1 MKFRSDYELNV
12 AFALNDSMQQ
22 FNLRTAYF
30 NLSKRELYNSIRLL
44 LDSLA
49 NMGGRVLYI
58 EVLNPD
64 NVIQRDVNE
73 LFNLPEPVYSSRKEA
88 RYENY

>member
-22 FNLRTAYF
+22 FNLMTAYF

-49 NMGGRVLYI
+49 NMGGRVLYMK
-58 EVLNPD
+58 VTNPD
-64 NVIQRDVNE
+64 QEIQKDVNE
-73 LFNLPEPVYSSRKEA
+73 LFNLPEPVYKSR
-88 RYENY
+88 R